1 MRHTVVSLIVLTS
14 FLSACAS
21 SSATQSGP
29 TPTPRPPAP
38 AMEKQTYTVEVG
50 DVVDEIKVSGTVAA
64 VKQEELAFEQSGFVK
79 VVNIERNDV
88 ITKGMVLAELD
99 LGDLPNQLQ
108 QADVNYTQVK
118 IQYDRSGTQ
127 RDLGRQRA
135 ELDLAEANANLD
147 RLINPRESDIATA
160 RANLE
165 AARANLA
172 STTANAN
179 NDVERAQSDLNTAQ
193 RNLPLIQE
201 AYSQALYDWDGVKN
215 DIKHQQYDRR
225 RQAYVDAQNALDA
238 GTTAM
243 NNANQTLIA
252 AKANRQPLIDGAAA
266 SLQRAQIGYD
276 QLTKTPDPDAIASAQ
291 RAVTRAELAVKEASQ
306 SGDPELEKSLTSAKL
321 ALENIQKAIAAGQL
335 IAPFDGIAAE
345 VSTGPGKQVEAYR
358 PVITAINDSAKEIL
372 VQSVSTEDS
381 ARIGIGIPVSI
392 FLARSPAIE
401 IPGVIVKLPTK
412 ATSSAST
419 INPDPAYHVEYTLP
433 ANLKVE
439 VGDLSQ
445 VVITLKRQKD
455 ALWLPPQAVRSFE
468 GRRFVVIRD
477 GERQRRQDVKIGIVS
492 SDRVEI
498 LDGLKAGDV
507 IVGQ

>member
-1 MRHTVVSLIVLTS
+1 MRHTVVSMIVLAS
-14 FLSACAS
+14 FLGACGSSA
-21 SSATQSGP
+21 ATQSGA

-64 VKQEELAFEQSGFVK
+64 IKQEELAFEQSGFVK
-79 VVNIERNDV
+79 VVNIERNDI

-99 LGDLPNQLQ
+99 LGDMPNQLQ
-108 QADVNYTQVK
+108 QAEVNYTQVK

-147 RLINPRESDIATA
+147 RLVNPRASDIATA
-160 RANLE
+160 RATLE
-165 AARANLA
+165 AARANMA

-215 DIKHQQYDRR
+215 DEKHAQYDRR

-266 SLQRAQIGYD
+266 TLQRAQIAYD

-291 RAVTRAELAVKEASQ
+291 RAAGLPDVPTTAEAGLPGFTLDAWFGFAVPAATPRPIQEKLNAVINAAAEQASVRERAQAGGATTKAM
-306 SGDPELEKSLTSAKL
+306 SLTELDTL
-321 ALENIQKAIAAGQL
+321 ARREVEELGAVIRAAG
-335 IAPFDGIAAE
+335 
-345 VSTGPGKQVEAYR
+345 
-358 PVITAINDSAKEIL
+358 
-372 VQSVSTEDS
+372 
-381 ARIGIGIPVSI
+381 
-392 FLARSPAIE
+392 
-401 IPGVIVKLPTK
+401 
-412 ATSSAST
+412 
-419 INPDPAYHVEYTLP
+419 
-433 ANLKVE
+433 
-439 VGDLSQ
+439 
-445 VVITLKRQKD
+445 ITL
-455 ALWLPPQAVRSFE
+455 E
-468 GRRFVVIRD
+468 
-477 GERQRRQDVKIGIVS
+477 
-492 SDRVEI
+492 
-498 LDGLKAGDV
+498 
-507 IVGQ
+507 

>member
-1 MRHTVVSLIVLTS
+1 MRHTVVSLVVIAA
-14 FLSACAS
+14 FLSACSSAS
-21 SSATQSGP
+21 SSKTSA
-29 TPTPRPPAP
+29 TPTPRPPAQ

-64 VKQEELAFEQSGFVK
+64 VKQQELAFEQSGFVK

-99 LGDLPNQLQ
+99 LGDLPNQLR
-108 QADVNYTQVK
+108 QAEVNYTQVK
-118 IQYDRSGTQ
+118 IQYERSATQ
-127 RDLGRQRA
+127 RDLARQRA
-135 ELDLAEANANLD
+135 ELDLAEAQTNLDKLLNPRPSDVAAAKANL
-147 RLINPRESDIATA
+147 ESA
-160 RANLE
+160 RANY
-165 AARANLA
+165 A
-172 STTANAN
+172 STVANAN
-179 NDVERAQSDLNTAQ
+179 NDVERAQADLNTAQ

-215 DIKHQQYDRR
+215 DEKHPQYDRR
-225 RQAYVDAQNALDA
+225 RQAYIDAQNNLDA

-243 NNANQTLIA
+243 TNANQTLIA
-252 AKANRQPLIDGAAA
+252 AKANRQPLIDAAA
-266 SLQRAQIGYD
+266 AQLQRAQIAYD
-276 QLTKTPDPDAIASAQ
+276 QLTGTPDPDALASAQ

-306 SGDPELEKSLTSAKL
+306 IGDPELEKAVSAAQL
-321 ALENIQKAIAAGQL
+321 ALENVQKAINAGQL

-345 VSTGPGKQVEAYR
+345 VSTAPGKQVEAYR
-358 PVITAINDSAKEIL
+358 PVITAINDAAKEIL

-381 ARIGIGIPVSI
+381 TRIGVGVPVSI
-392 FLARSPAIE
+392 FLARAPAVE
-401 IPGVIVKLPTK
+401 IPGVITKLPTK
-412 ATSSAST
+412 ATSSSST

-433 ANLKVE
+433 ADMKAD
-439 VGDLSQ
+439 VGDLAQ

-468 GRRFVVIRD
+468 GRRFVVVREGD
-477 GERQRRQDVKIGIVS
+477 RQRRQDVRIGIVS

-498 LDGLKAGDV
+498 LEGLKAGDV